1 MTPPPAASRR
11 PSASSSGSA
20 ARKTPTPAPRPRASL
35 GGAGK
40 NLLQASLSSPSPK
53 PTSSGL
59 KTPTSRPKS
68 STPKSS
74 GAGDSSSS
82 SGGLK
87 VVVRKRPAWEGEE
100 DCVGVVG
107 GRVVVRENKV
117 KVDLTKYVKDHVFL
131 YDDAFGDEESTGE
144 VYERAETELVDNF
157 FRGGTSTCFCFG
169 QTASGKTFTL
179 FGANGGQGEAGGIY
193 MLAAED
199 VFARLEERPELQ
211 LCVSMFEIYGQ
222 KVRDL
227 LGGGKELP
235 ALEDGDGVLQ
245 LVGLTLEAVD
255 TLDDYL
261 AVSATGRSERA
272 TTVKS
277 TRTHNEQARSKDLQ
291 HLSSLFPSSTGK
303 LSATEPI
310 FFSCFLRFLSCA
322 LSSFIRRNPMLHHL
336 LCLILV
342 NFFNLNP

>member
-1 MTPPPAASRR
+1 VAHVTSPQVADLLKAEIDKADGKPTPAAAASRR
-11 PSASSSGSA
+11 ASAPTSGTSNA
-20 ARKTPTPAPRPRASL
+20 VMKRPPAPPLRPRASL

-40 NLLQASLSSPSPK
+40 SLLQATLTTPAPK
-53 PTSSGL
+53 PTAAA
-59 KTPTSRPKS
+59 KTPTPRPTAS
-68 STPKSS
+68 SARATTSATKASAKSS
-74 GAGDSSSS
+74 GGDESGSA
-82 SGGLK
+82 GGLK

-131 YDDAFGDEESTGE
+131 YDDAFGDEATTGDL
-144 VYERAETELVDNF
+144 YERAQTELVDNF

-199 VFARLEERPELQ
+199 VFGRLEGRPELQ

-227 LGGGKELP
+227 LCGGKELP
-235 ALEDGDGVLQ
+235 ALEDGNGVLQ
-245 LVGLTLEAVD
+245 LVGLSLEAVD
-255 TLDDYL
+255 TLEEYL
-261 AVSATGRSERA
+261 VVSATGRGERA
-272 TTVKS
+272 TTV
-277 TRTHNEQARSKDLQ
+277 H
-291 HLSSLFPSSTGK
+291 P
-303 LSATEPI
+303 
-310 FFSCFLRFLSCA
+310 
-322 LSSFIRRNPMLHHL
+322 
-336 LCLILV
+336 
-342 NFFNLNP
+342 

>member
-1 MTPPPAASRR
+1 MCDSQVADLLKAELDKAEEQSAPPPAAPKR
-11 PSASSSGSA
+11 PTASGGSA
-20 ARKTPTPAPRPRASL
+20 VKKTPTPSPRPRASL

-40 NLLQASLSSPSPK
+40 NLLQASLSSPSAK
-53 PTSSGL
+53 PTSSSGA
-59 KTPTSRPKS
+59 KMPVSRPKS
-68 STPKSS
+68 SVPKST
-74 GAGDSSSS
+74 GAGGDSSS

-87 VVVRKRPAWEGEE
+87 VVVRKRPAWDGEE

-144 VYERAETELVDNF
+144 VYARAETELVDNF

-227 LGGGKELP
+227 LAGGKELP

-255 TLDDYL
+255 TLEDYL
-261 AVSATGRSERA
+261 TVSATGRSERA
-272 TTVKS
+272 TTVKKHIYILTYKQA
-277 TRTHNEQARSKDLQ
+277 TRLA
-291 HLSSLFPSSTGK
+291 SSILLLP
-303 LSATEPI
+303 
-310 FFSCFLRFLSCA
+310 FLR
-322 LSSFIRRNPMLHHL
+322 PMKYQTA
-336 LCLILV
+336 
-342 NFFNLNP
+342 